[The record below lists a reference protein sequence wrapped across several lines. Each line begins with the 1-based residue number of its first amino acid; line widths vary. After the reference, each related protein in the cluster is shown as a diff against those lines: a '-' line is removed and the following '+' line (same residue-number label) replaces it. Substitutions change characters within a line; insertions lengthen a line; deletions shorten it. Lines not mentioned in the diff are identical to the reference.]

1 MNYEKIEVA
10 LHHLQQADEYTR
22 CARNLLNEILAEYD
36 AQNDVAEY
44 KRSLFRFV
52 DDTMRPFPS
61 ILQAKTPDA
70 GTSDELAKQGFV
82 EFTQKEIKQM
92 PIHFSRLIIVQKR
105 RCRLRLHKSGE
116 KTTTYEIRF
125 RRDGYEISACGK
137 TIELAKA
144 KFIEKLKTARPKEN
158 KTNTQ
163 PVIPSILK
171 EFTLYYF
178 EKFRKPK
185 VSEITYK
192 NDFSRLRKHIFPAFG
207 EKEITNVTPADCEE
221 LLNNL
226 KSQGKGK
233 TADDVHSLLSAIF
246 KGAIAHGIIERNPL
260 LIVPH
265 SQHERQHGKSLT
277 AIEERELFKRVNGT
291 PYEIFYALA
300 LYCGLRPNEL
310 KTSRIEGEF
319 IIAVN
324 SKRKNKK
331 VAYKKIPICKRLA
344 YYLQK
349 IDNDLSN
356 LDWRAEKTLSMRFPT
371 FCPGHKLYD
380 LRTTF
385 YSKCKELGIADAAR
399 DEFVGHSLGVLGNT
413 YTHLSDEYLLSEGK
427 KLNEW

>member
-1 MNYEKIEVA
+1 MLTEKDLQDIE
-10 LHHLQQADEYTR
+10 QA
-22 CARNLLNEILAEYD
+22 AFLLISVVERLRVHNENANERRKAFQIISGTE
-36 AQNDVAEY
+36 Q
-44 KRSLFRFV
+44 R
-52 DDTMRPFPS
+52 
-61 ILQAKTPDA
+61 KTPDA

-82 EFTQKEIKQM
+82 EFTQKEISQM
-92 PIHFSRLIIVQKR
+92 PKQFSRLIIVQKK

-137 TIELAKA
+137 TLDLAKA
-144 KFIEKLKTARPKEN
+144 KFIEKVKTAQPKGN
-158 KTNTQ
+158 KANAQ

-171 EFTLYYF
+171 DFTLYYF

-192 NDFSRLRKHIFPAFG
+192 NDFSRLRKHIFPALG
-207 EKEITNVTPADCEE
+207 DKQLANVTPTDCEE
-221 LLNNL
+221 LLNAL
-226 KSQGKGK
+226 KTQGKGK

-246 KGAIAHGIIERNPL
+246 KGAIAHGIIDRNPL

-265 SQHERQHGKSLT
+265 SQHEREHGKALT
-277 AIEERELFKRVNGT
+277 AAEEKSLFERVNGT

-300 LYCGLRPNEL
+300 LYSGLRPNEL
-310 KTSRIEGEF
+310 KTARIDGPF

-331 VAYKKIPICKRLA
+331 IVYKKIPICKRLA
-344 YYLQK
+344 VYLHK
-349 IDNDLSN
+349 IGNDLQN
-356 LDWRAEKTLSMRFPT
+356 LDWRTEKTLSMRFPT
-371 FCPGHKLYD
+371 FCPNHKLYD

-385 YSKCKELGIADAAR
+385 YSRCKEFGVADAAR

-413 YTHLSDEYLLSEGK
+413 YTDLSDEYLLKEGK
-427 KLNEW
+427 KLNKW